1 MQARSNGTKRPA
13 MLDNEADG
21 SKTVSAASG
30 WAGLA
35 RCTLRALLCGLWPR
49 GAGLDLS
56 VTQVSLSHLSLL
68 NPASL
73 GNR

>member
-30 WAGLA
+30 RAGPA
-35 RCTLRALLCGLWPR
+35 VRPVVPWHGIGL
-49 GAGLDLS
+49 
-56 VTQVSLSHLSLL
+56 VITQVSLSRLSLL

-73 GNR
+73 SEIDD

>member
-1 MQARSNGTKRPA
+1 MA

-30 WAGLA
+30 WACTVHTAGPAVRPVVQGHGIGLV
-35 RCTLRALLCGLWPR
+35 
-49 GAGLDLS
+49 S
-56 VTQVSLSHLSLL
+56 YSSLSQPFQSPKPSL
-68 NPASL
+68 SL